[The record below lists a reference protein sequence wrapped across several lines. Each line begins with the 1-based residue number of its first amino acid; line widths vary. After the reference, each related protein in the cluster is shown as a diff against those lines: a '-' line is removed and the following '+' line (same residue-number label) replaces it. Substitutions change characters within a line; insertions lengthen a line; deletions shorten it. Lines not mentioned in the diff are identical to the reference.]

1 MVNQGTTQVN
11 NVSHLQFVFETIN
24 NCHKRYNIIVRTR
37 NLGEDVMDL
46 YIEVVFCGNIMAQI
60 LDQELDC
67 SRMALKIMKVCNA

>member
-24 NCHKRYNIIVRTR
+24 NCYKRYNIIVRTR

-46 YIEVVFCGNIMAQI
+46 YIEVVFCGNIMARI

-67 SRMALKIMKVCNA
+67 SRMALKIMKACNA